1 MLRFLSFLLII
12 NVVFAG
18 PRLEFDDYFYNKTMR
33 IDYYQTG
40 DHENTIISL
49 DEVKE
54 EPIWAGSL
62 TNLIDDMNLG
72 DHIVKVYDLKSDK
85 LIFTKSFNSIF
96 SEYQS
101 TNDAINGIFKTYSN
115 TMLIPYPKE
124 KIRFTISSRDE
135 SNNFKEEFSTII
147 DPTSRF
153 INHDSN
159 RYKYDLKSL
168 LKNGNPNEKVD
179 ILVLPEGYTK
189 KEMKYFIKD
198 MKKMFAVFFDSP
210 PLKEAK
216 DKFNVWYLETPS
228 KESGIDDPR
237 KGIFVNT
244 VYDLTFNTLDI
255 DRYVQ
260 GFNNKVT
267 HDIAANAP
275 YDQIYFIMNT
285 GKYGGGGIFNY
296 CAISYSPSK
305 NKNPDWWPGYVFVHE
320 FGHSFAGL
328 ADEYYSSE
336 VAFNDLYPQGV
347 EPWESNITTLT
358 NPENVKWKHLID
370 EDIEIP
376 TYWDQDKYDK
386 IPRRNWEERY
396 NYLRR
401 QSGWGK
407 IGVFEGAG
415 YARKGVYRSYLDCRM
430 FSKSMTPFCPVCQ
443 DAVKKMIQFY
453 AE

>member
-168 LKNGNPNEKVD
+168 LKNNVCC
-179 ILVLPEGYTK
+179 
-189 KEMKYFIKD
+189 
-198 MKKMFAVFFDSP
+198 VF
-210 PLKEAK
+210 
-216 DKFNVWYLETPS
+216 
-228 KESGIDDPR
+228 
-237 KGIFVNT
+237 
-244 VYDLTFNTLDI
+244 
-255 DRYVQ
+255 
-260 GFNNKVT
+260 
-267 HDIAANAP
+267 
-275 YDQIYFIMNT
+275 
-285 GKYGGGGIFNY
+285 
-296 CAISYSPSK
+296 
-305 NKNPDWWPGYVFVHE
+305 
-320 FGHSFAGL
+320 
-328 ADEYYSSE
+328 
-336 VAFNDLYPQGV
+336 
-347 EPWESNITTLT
+347 
-358 NPENVKWKHLID
+358 
-370 EDIEIP
+370 
-376 TYWDQDKYDK
+376 
-386 IPRRNWEERY
+386 
-396 NYLRR
+396 
-401 QSGWGK
+401 
-407 IGVFEGAG
+407 
-415 YARKGVYRSYLDCRM
+415 
-430 FSKSMTPFCPVCQ
+430 
-443 DAVKKMIQFY
+443 
-453 AE
+453 